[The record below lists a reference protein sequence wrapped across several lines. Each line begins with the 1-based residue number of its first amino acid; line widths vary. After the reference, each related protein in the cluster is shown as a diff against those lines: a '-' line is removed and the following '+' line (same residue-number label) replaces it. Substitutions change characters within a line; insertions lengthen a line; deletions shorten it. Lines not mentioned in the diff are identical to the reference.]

1 MVEYTVEYMGSAP
14 ICATSQG
21 AAVTSVLG
29 FAFDIKTWNRA
40 SQAGSFFFVL
50 FLIGHSDVAGL

>member
-1 MVEYTVEYMGSAP
+1 MVEYAVEYTGSAP

-29 FAFDIKTWNRA
+29 FAFDLKTWNRA
-40 SQAGSFFFVL
+40 SQAGSVL
-50 FLIGHSDVAGL
+50 CAFLIGHLDVAGF